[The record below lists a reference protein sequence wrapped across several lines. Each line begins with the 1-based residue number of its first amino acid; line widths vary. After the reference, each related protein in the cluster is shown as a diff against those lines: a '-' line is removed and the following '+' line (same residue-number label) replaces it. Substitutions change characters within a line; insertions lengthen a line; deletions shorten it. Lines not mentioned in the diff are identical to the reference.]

1 MRQID
6 LTKIPAYELVSKQ
19 NITDLNSEGYLL
31 KHKKTGARVVLMNN
45 DDDNKVFYIGFR
57 TTPKDSTGVMHIL
70 EHSVLCGSKEFPV
83 KDPFIELAKGSL
95 NTFLNAM
102 TYPDKTVYPVA
113 STNDKDFQNLV
124 HVYLDAVFAPNI
136 LNSDKTFKQEGWHYE
151 MENAEDDLTINGV
164 VYNEMKG
171 AFSSPDDVLEREIF
185 NSLFPDT
192 TYGNES
198 GGDPK
203 NIPDLTYE
211 QYINTYKQ
219 YYHPSNSYIYLY
231 GDMDMVEKLN
241 FIDSHYLNNYDQI
254 TVNSEVESQVA
265 FDAPREVKKA
275 YSITESEPLEENTYL
290 SYNAA
295 MESNLDPEEYI
306 ALQMVD
312 YALCSAPGAILK
324 QTMLDR
330 GIGKDIYSY
339 YDNGVK
345 QPYFSIV
352 AKNSDES
359 KKQQFLDT
367 IDEVLNKIVKEGFDK
382 DTLRGAVNVLE
393 FKYREADFGSYPP
406 GLMYGLQVFDSWL
419 YDDEKPFIHIAA
431 GDTYKA
437 LREKVETDYFEKL
450 VEKYF
455 LGNNHKSVVVVVPEI
470 GLVEKEDEKL
480 AKKLAEYKA
489 SLSSE
494 EIDKIVS
501 ETAELKAY
509 QDEEDTPEQLE
520 CIPVLELSDIKKE
533 AAPLTNELNKIKCCD
548 AGACEIDS
556 LYHEI
561 DTHGIDYFRFIF
573 DVTNVPEE
581 LFKYIGI
588 LRRTVGLVDTKN
600 YSYADLYNK
609 ININTGGIST
619 AGNIYTDIKNP
630 DNIKVTFEWK
640 VKTLKGNMDIA
651 FELLEEMMFTSVF
664 TNEKR
669 NKELVAEMKSHAQGT
684 LMSAGHQVASG
695 RIGTYFSKSSVM
707 SDMLSGYDN
716 YKYIEKVDADYDSY
730 KAEYSEKLTK
740 LADCLFRQDNMMVD
754 FAGDREEYNLFNEKV
769 AKFVGKMNEYNKD
782 KKVVAEK
789 SFEPVCEVRNEG
801 LMSSSQVN
809 YVCRGG
815 NFMQKGLKYTG
826 SLKVLKVIM
835 SYDYLW
841 MNVRVK
847 NGAYGCMSSFGRTGD
862 SYFVS
867 YRDPNLAKT
876 VDVFEGVTDYV
887 AGYDAGERAMTQY
900 VIGAISELDT
910 PLTPATKALR
920 SMAAYM
926 SNIDDSVIQR
936 ERDEV
941 LATTVD
947 KIRALKGHI
956 EAILEDGYICV
967 VGNEEAIK
975 AEASRFKNLEN
986 MIQG

>member
-1 MRQID
+1 MKQID
-6 LTKIPAYELVSKQ
+6 VSKLSAYELVYKQ
-19 NITDLNSEGYLL
+19 DINDLNSEGYLL

-57 TTPKDSTGVMHIL
+57 TTPNDSTGVMHIL

-113 STNDKDFQNLV
+113 STNDKDFQNLI
-124 HVYLDAVFAPNI
+124 HVYLDAVFRPNI

-151 MENAEDDLTINGV
+151 METPEDELTINGV

-211 QYINTYKQ
+211 NYLETYRK

-231 GDMDMVEKLN
+231 GDMDMEEKLS
-241 FIDSHYLNNYDQI
+241 FIDEHYLSNYDRI
-254 TVNSEVESQVA
+254 TVDSEVESQA
-265 FDAPREVKKA
+265 PFDTTREVKMS

-290 SYNAA
+290 SYNTA
-295 MESNLDPEEYI
+295 MSTNLDPEEYI

-330 GIGKDIYSY
+330 NLGKDIYSY

-359 KKQQFLDT
+359 KKEEFLNT
-367 IDEVLNKIVKEGFDK
+367 IDEILNKIIAEGFDK
-382 DTLRGAVNVLE
+382 DTLRGSVNALE
-393 FKYREADFGSYPP
+393 FKYREGDFGSYPP
-406 GLMYGLQVFDSWL
+406 GLMYGLQIFDSWL

-431 GDTYKA
+431 GETFKS

-450 VEKYF
+450 VDKY
-455 LGNNHKSVVVVVPEI
+455 LLNNSHKSIVVVVPEV

-480 AKKLAEYKA
+480 AKKLAQYKA
-489 SLSSE
+489 SLSIE
-494 EIDKIVS
+494 EIEQIVAD
-501 ETAELKAY
+501 TAELKAY
-509 QDEEDTPEQLE
+509 QDEEDSPEQLE
-520 CIPVLELSDIKKE
+520 CIPVLELGDIKKE
-533 AAPLTNELNKIKCCD
+533 ANPFYNELNEVDGIK
-548 AGACEIDS
+548 S

-561 DTHGIDYFRFIF
+561 DTHGIDYIRLIF
-573 DVTNVPEE
+573 DVTKVPEE
-581 LFKYIGI
+581 LFGFVGMFRHI
-588 LRRTVGLVDTKN
+588 LGLVDTKN
-600 YSYADLYNK
+600 YSYSELFNK
-609 ININTGGIST
+609 ININTGGMSMV
-619 AGNIYTDIKNP
+619 GNLYTNLNDLK
-630 DNIKVTFEWK
+630 DNTVTMEWK
-640 VKTLKGNMDIA
+640 IKTLKGKMDVA
-651 FELLEEMMFTSVF
+651 FELIEEIMFTSVF
-664 TNEKR
+664 DNEKR
-669 NKELVAEMKSHAQGT
+669 NKELISEMKSHLQGSM
-684 LMSAGHQVASG
+684 MSSGHHVASG
-695 RIGTYFSKSSVM
+695 RIGTYFSEGSVIT
-707 SDMLSGYDN
+707 DKLTGYSN
-716 YKYIEKVDADYDSY
+716 YKYLEMVDSDYDTY
-730 KAEYSEKLTK
+730 KEEFKSKMIALSEHIFRPEY
-740 LADCLFRQDNMMVD
+740 MMVD
-754 FAGDREEYNLFNEKV
+754 FAGDREEYNAFNAKVSDFV
-769 AKFVGKMNEYNKD
+769 AKMKEYNINM
-782 KKVVAEK
+782 KKAEGK
-789 SFEPVCEVRNEG
+789 PFVPVCEARNEG

-815 NFMQKGLKYTG
+815 NFIDKGLKYTG

-847 NGAYGCMSSFGRTGD
+847 NGAYGCMSSFSKSGD
-862 SYFVS
+862 GIFVS

-876 VDVFEGVTDYV
+876 VDVYEGIVDYV
-887 AGYDAGERAMTQY
+887 KNYDASDRAMTQY
-900 VIGAISELDT
+900 IIGAISELDT
-910 PLTPATKALR
+910 PLTPSAKALK
-920 SMAAYM
+920 SLSAYM
-926 SNIDDSVIQR
+926 VNMTQETVQR

-941 LATTVD
+941 LATDVS
-947 KIRALKGHI
+947 KIRELSKHMK
-956 EAILEDGYICV
+956 AILEDGHICV

-975 AEASRFKNLEN
+975 AEESRFKNIEN
-986 MIQG
+986 MFKS

>member
-1 MRQID
+1 MKSID
-6 LTKIPAYELVSKQ
+6 LNKLPEYELVYKQ
-19 NITDLNSEGYLL
+19 DIADLGSEGYLL
-31 KHKKTGARVVLMNN
+31 KHKKSGARVVLMNN

-113 STNDKDFQNLV
+113 STNDKDFQNLI
-124 HVYLDAVFAPNI
+124 HVYLDAVFRPNI
-136 LNSDKTFKQEGWHYE
+136 LLSDKTFKQEGWHYE
-151 MENAEDDLTINGV
+151 MDSVDDELTINGV

-211 QYINTYKQ
+211 DYLNTYRQ

-231 GDMDMVEKLN
+231 GDMDMVEKLQ
-241 FIDSHYLNNYDQI
+241 FIDSHYLCNYEKID
-254 TVNSEVESQVA
+254 VDSMVESQKP
-265 FDAPREVKKA
+265 FIAPREVKKA
-275 YSITESEPLEENTYL
+275 YSITESEPLEENSYL
-290 SYNAA
+290 SYNTA
-295 MESNLDPEEYI
+295 METNLNPEEYI

-330 GIGKDIYSY
+330 NIGQDIYSY

-359 KKQQFLDT
+359 KKQEFLDT
-367 IDEVLNKIVKEGFDK
+367 IKEVLEKIVKEGFDK

-431 GDTYKA
+431 GDTYKT
-437 LREKVETDYFEKL
+437 LREKVETDYFEGL
-450 VEKYF
+450 VEKY
-455 LGNNHKSVVVVVPEI
+455 LLNNAHKSIVVVVPEV
-470 GLVEKEDEKL
+470 GLVEKEDEALANKL
-480 AKKLAEYKA
+480 ADYKA
-489 SLSSE
+489 SLSKE
-494 EIDKIVS
+494 EVEKIVKD
-501 ETAELKAY
+501 TAELKAY
-509 QDEEDTPEQLE
+509 QDEEDSPEQLE

-533 AAPLTNELNKIKCCD
+533 AAGFNNEVNEVDGVK
-548 AGACEIDS
+548 S

-561 DTHGIDYFRFIF
+561 DTHGIDYLRLIF
-573 DVTNVPEE
+573 DVTNIPED
-581 LFKYIGI
+581 LFGYLGI
-588 LRRTVGLVDTKN
+588 LKNTIGLVDTKN
-600 YSYADLYNK
+600 YSYGDLYNK

-619 AGNIYTDIKNP
+619 AGNIYT
-630 DNIKVTFEWK
+630 NINDLDETKVTFEWK
-640 VKTLKGNMDIA
+640 VKTLKGKMDVA

-664 TNEKR
+664 DNEKR
-669 NKELVAEMKSHAQGT
+669 NRELISEMKSHAQGT
-684 LMSAGHQVASG
+684 MMSAGHHVASG
-695 RIGTYFSKSSVM
+695 RIGTYFSKSACL
-707 SDMLSGYDN
+707 SDYISGYSN
-716 YKYIEKVDADYDSY
+716 YKYIEKVSANYDEY
-730 KAEYSEKLTK
+730 KDEFKNKLSELVKYVFVKSNL
-740 LADCLFRQDNMMVD
+740 MVD
-754 FAGDREEYNLFNEKV
+754 FAGDRDEYDLFNAKVKKFIEKMDEV
-769 AKFVGKMNEYNKD
+769 NAKNTLED
-782 KKVVAEK
+782 KKP
-789 SFEPVCEVRNEG
+789 FNPVCEVKNEG

-815 NFMQKGLKYTG
+815 NFIQKGLKYTG

-847 NGAYGCMSSFGRTGD
+847 NGAYGCMSSFGKSGD
-862 SYFVS
+862 SFFVS

-887 AGYDAGERAMTQY
+887 KNYDADKRAMTQFI
-900 VIGAISELDT
+900 IGAISELDT
-910 PLTPATKALR
+910 PLTPSAKALK
-920 SMAAYM
+920 SLAAYM
-926 SNIDDSVIQR
+926 TNLSEEYVQK

-941 LATTVD
+941 LSTDVN
-947 KIRALKGHI
+947 KIRELAGHMS
-956 EAILEDGYICV
+956 AILEEGYLCV

-975 AEASRFKNLEN
+975 SEESRFMNLEN
-986 MIQG
+986 MIQS

>member
-1 MRQID
+1 MKSID
-6 LTKIPAYELVSKQ
+6 LNKIPAYELVYKQ
-19 NITDLNSEGYLL
+19 DIKDLNSEGYLL
-31 KHKKTGARVVLMNN
+31 RHKKTGARVVLMNN

-124 HVYLDAVFAPNI
+124 HVYLDAVFRPNI

-151 MENAEDDLTINGV
+151 MESAEDDLTINGV

-192 TYGNES
+192 TYGYES

-203 NIPDLTYE
+203 NIPELTYE
-211 QYINTYKQ
+211 QYLDTYRQ

-241 FIDSHYLNNYDQI
+241 FIDEHYLKDYEQI
-254 TVNSEVESQVA
+254 KVDSEVESQVA
-265 FDAPREVKKA
+265 FGAPRDVKMS
-275 YSITESEPLEENTYL
+275 YSITESEPMEENTYL
-290 SYNAA
+290 SYNVAT
-295 MESNLDPEEYI
+295 ESNLDPEEYI
-306 ALQMVD
+306 AMQMVD
-312 YALCSAPGAILK
+312 YALCSAPGAVLK
-324 QTMLDR
+324 QTMLDK

-352 AKNSDES
+352 AKNSDEC
-359 KKQQFLDT
+359 KKQEFLDT
-367 IDEVLNKIVKEGFDK
+367 IDEVLNRIVKEGFDK

-431 GDTYKA
+431 GDTYKS
-437 LREKVETDYFEKL
+437 LREKVETDYFEQL
-450 VEKYF
+450 VAKHII
-455 LGNNHKSVVVVVPEI
+455 GNTHKSIVVVVPEV

-494 EIDKIVS
+494 EIDRIVR

-520 CIPVLELSDIKKE
+520 CIPVLELGDIKKE
-533 AAPLTNELNKIKCCD
+533 IAPLTNELNN
-548 AGACEIDS
+548 AGEVDS

-561 DTHGIDYFRFIF
+561 DTHGIDYFRLIF
-573 DVTNVPEE
+573 DVTDVPEE
-581 LFKYIGI
+581 LFGYIGI
-588 LRRTVGLVDTKN
+588 LRHTIGLVDTKN
-600 YSYADLYNK
+600 YTYGELYNK

-619 AGNIYTDIKNP
+619 AGNIYTDINNP
-630 DNIKVTFEWK
+630 DSSKVTFEWK
-640 VKTLKGNMDIA
+640 VKTLKGGMDIA
-651 FELLEEMMFTSVF
+651 FELLEEMMFTSVYAD
-664 TNEKR
+664 EKR
-669 NKELVAEMKSHAQGT
+669 NRELIAEMKSHAQGSM
-684 LMSAGHQVASG
+684 MSAGHQVASG

-707 SDMLSGYDN
+707 SDVLSGFSS
-716 YKYIEKVDADYDSY
+716 YKYLEKVDADYDAH
-730 KAEYSEKLTK
+730 KAEFADKVAR
-740 LADCLFRQDNMMVD
+740 LAECIFRTENMMVD
-754 FAGDREEYNLFNEKV
+754 FAGDRDEYNLFNEKV
-769 AKFVGKMNEYNKD
+769 NAFVAKMNEYNKG
-782 KKVVAEK
+782 KEVSCGKP
-789 SFEPVCEVRNEG
+789 FEAVCEVKNEG

-815 NFMQKGLKYTG
+815 NFLKKGLKYTG

-867 YRDPNLAKT
+867 YRDPNLTKT
-876 VDVFEGVTDYV
+876 VDVYEGIADYV

-900 VIGAISELDT
+900 IIGTISELDT
-910 PLTPATKALR
+910 PLTPSAKALR

-926 SNIDDSVIQR
+926 ANIDDAVLQR
-936 ERDEV
+936 ERDQV
-941 LATTVD
+941 LATKVD
-947 KIRALKGHI
+947 DIRALKGHI
-956 EAILEDGYICV
+956 DAILEDGYICV

-975 AEASRFKNLEN
+975 AESDRFMNLEN
-986 MIQG
+986 MIQS

>member
-1 MRQID
+1 MKTID
-6 LTKIPAYELVSKQ
+6 IDRLSAYELIDKQ
-19 NITDLNSEGYLL
+19 EIADLNSEGYLL

-124 HVYLDAVFAPNI
+124 HVYLDAVFYPNI
-136 LNSDKTFKQEGWHYE
+136 LNSDKTFRQEGWHYE

-192 TYGNES
+192 TYRHES

-203 NIPDLTYE
+203 NIPELTYE
-211 QYINTYKQ
+211 DYINTYKQ

-231 GDMDMVEKLN
+231 GDMDMVEKLT
-241 FIDSHYLNNYDQI
+241 FIDEHYLSNFDRI
-254 TVNSEVESQVA
+254 EVDSEVETQKP
-265 FDAPREVKKA
+265 FDAVVEVKKA
-275 YSITESEPLEENTYL
+275 FSITESEPLNDNTYL
-290 SYNAA
+290 AYNTA
-295 MESNLDPEEYI
+295 MESNLNPEEYI

-312 YALCSAPGAILK
+312 YALCTAPGAILK

-330 GIGKDIYSY
+330 NIGKDIYSY

-352 AKNSDES
+352 AKNSEES
-359 KKQQFLDT
+359 KKQEFLDT
-367 IDEVLNKIVKEGFDK
+367 IREVLEKIVSEGFDK
-382 DTLRGAVNVLE
+382 DTLRGAVNILE

-431 GDTYKA
+431 GDTYKK
-437 LREKVETDYFEKL
+437 LRELVETDYFEKL
-450 VEKYF
+450 VEKNI
-455 LGNNHKSVVVVVPEI
+455 LNNVHRTVVTVVPEV
-470 GLVEKEDEKL
+470 GLVEKEDAKL
-480 AKKLAEYKA
+480 AEKLAEYKA
-489 SLSSE
+489 SLSAE
-494 EIDKIVS
+494 EIAGIVR

-509 QDEEDTPEQLE
+509 QDEEDSPEQLA
-520 CIPVLELSDIKKE
+520 CIPVLELADIKKE
-533 AAPLTNELNKIKCCD
+533 TGDIYNELN
-548 AGACEIDS
+548 EIDGIKS

-561 DTHGIDYFRFIF
+561 DTHGIDYIRVIF
-573 DVTNVPEE
+573 DATNVPEE
-581 LFKYIGI
+581 LFGYLGI
-588 LRRTVGLVDTKN
+588 LKSVMGLVDTKN
-600 YSYADLYNK
+600 YTYGELYNK
-609 ININTGGIST
+609 ININTGGISV
-619 AGNIYTDIKNP
+619 AENIYSNIRNTDENM
-630 DNIKVTFEWK
+630 VSFEWK
-640 VKTLKGNMDIA
+640 IKTLKGKMDVA
-651 FELLEEMMFTSVF
+651 FELMEEMMFTSVYD
-664 TNEKR
+664 NEKR
-669 NKELVAEMKSHAQGT
+669 NREIIAELKSRIQGNM
-684 LMSAGHQVASG
+684 MSAGHQLAYG
-695 RIGTYFSKSSVM
+695 RLGSYFSKNAIL
-707 SDMLSGYDN
+707 SDRLSGYSFYKLVEAIDN
-716 YKYIEKVDADYDSY
+716 KYDDCKDELKAKLALLVKYIFTNAN
-730 KAEYSEKLTK
+730 L
-740 LADCLFRQDNMMVD
+740 MVD
-754 FAGDREEYNLFNEKV
+754 FAGDRDEYEEFNCKIKGLMAKLDAYNEANKV
-769 AKFVGKMNEYNKD
+769 EAKQAFV
-782 KKVVAEK
+782 
-789 SFEPVCEVRNEG
+789 PVCEVKNEG
-801 LMSSSQVN
+801 LMNSSQVN

-815 NFMQKGLKYTG
+815 NFLKKGLAYTG
-826 SLKVLKVIM
+826 SLKVLRVIM

-847 NGAYGCMSSFGRTGD
+847 NGAYGCMSSFGKAGD

-876 VDVFEGVTDYV
+876 VDVYEGVVDYV
-887 AGYDAGERAMTQY
+887 KNYEADERAMTQF

-910 PLTPATKALR
+910 PLTPSAKALK
-920 SMAAYM
+920 SMAAYLTNLTKEDM
-926 SNIDDSVIQR
+926 QR

-941 LATTVD
+941 LATDVNSI
-947 KIRALKGHI
+947 KALAAHMS
-956 EAILEDGYICV
+956 AILEDGYICV

-975 AEASRFKNLEN
+975 SEQSRFMNLEN
-986 MIQG
+986 MIQS